1 MKLYCLFQPNRANL
15 MSPRKLFSAHSF
27 IPKHKRTERI
37 EETSTEFKSHQIWR
51 EYLLGCALPVSRSDF
66 IPDFSFFLKEEWFF
80 SYIMPHLLLSGF
92 DQESIVYELI
102 PDKKS
107 DCSQILFRTQFITVD
122 GILTIFHVPSTC
134 PSKSKASPVLQS
146 NPPPKTV
153 PDSC

>member
-1 MKLYCLFQPNRANL
+1 ML
-15 MSPRKLFSAHSF
+15 
-27 IPKHKRTERI
+27 
-37 EETSTEFKSHQIWR
+37 
-51 EYLLGCALPVSRSDF
+51 
-66 IPDFSFFLKEEWFF
+66 
-80 SYIMPHLLLSGF
+80 HLLLSGF

-122 GILTIFHVPSTC
+122 GILTIFHIPSTC